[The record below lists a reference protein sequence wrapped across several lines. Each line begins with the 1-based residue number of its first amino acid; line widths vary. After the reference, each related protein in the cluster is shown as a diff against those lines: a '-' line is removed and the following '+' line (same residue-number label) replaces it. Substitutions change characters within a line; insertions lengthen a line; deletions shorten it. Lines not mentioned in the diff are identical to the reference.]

1 MTVRTPLLAICL
13 LSAGRVI
20 AAPVTVIPLD
30 GKPVKGEIRTWTLTE
45 GIKLADGQS
54 FAATNIDVVVLDQ
67 AKEMAAHP
75 DWIIELH
82 DGSAI
87 LADPAGGDDQS
98 LAVNSRVVDS
108 LRINIDAIASIHRA
122 SFPARTLPLPA
133 DEDVTLLLSGDAPRG
148 SIAGFAREELTINI
162 NGTDRALPW
171 KSVKAVVLAK
181 VNRHQLAGP
190 SAELTLIDG
199 TRLRADALK
208 WSDGKFAATGSFGMT
223 AIAADRA
230 SRIEI
235 NGHRRIWLSDLAP
248 VRYESTQY
256 LDKKWPMQ
264 LNANALGDPLT
275 LKGQLYRRGIGLHAP
290 CTATWNLGGRYE
302 KFRCLIAIDDSAGA
316 MADAEVIIKLDGRKA
331 AEHRDLAA
339 NQPRRSVEIG
349 VSGANELTIE
359 VGIGKSAHIQDRV
372 NLLNAALIAP

>member
-1 MTVRTPLLAICL
+1 MTVRTPFIAICL
-13 LSAGRVI
+13 IATGRVI

-30 GKPVKGEIRTWTLTE
+30 GKPIKGEIRTWTLTD

-54 FAATNIDVVVLDQ
+54 LAAAGIDVVVIDP

-87 LADPAGGDDQS
+87 LGDPAGGDDQS
-98 LAVNSRVVDS
+98 LTVNSRVVDS

-122 SFPARTLPLPA
+122 SVPARRLPPPA

-148 SIAGFAREELTINI
+148 SIAGLARDELVMNI
-162 NGTDRALPW
+162 NGTDRAIPW
-171 KSVKAVVLAK
+171 KSVQAVILAK
-181 VNRHQLAGP
+181 VNRHQLASP
-190 SAELTLIDG
+190 SAEMTLIDG

-208 WSDGKFAATGSFGMT
+208 WSDGKVAATGSFGT
-223 AIAADRA
+223 ATIAADRA

-235 NGHRRIWLSDLAP
+235 NGFRRIWLSDLAP
-248 VRYESTQY
+248 ARYESTQY

-264 LNANALGDPLT
+264 MNANALGDPLT
-275 LKGQLYRRGIGLHAP
+275 LKGQVYRRGIGLHAP
-290 CTATWNLGGRYE
+290 CTVTWNLGGRYE
-302 KFRCLIAIDDSAGA
+302 KFRCLIAMDESAGA
-316 MADAEVIIKLDGRKA
+316 MADAELIIKLDGRKA
-331 AEHRDLAA
+331 VEHRDLAT

-359 VGIGKSAHIQDRV
+359 VGVGKSAHIQDRV